1 MKKNTTKNELNN
13 KLKELKSQI
22 KANSKDPHFADFLM
36 KELLKAQKDIVTSP
50 IELNVGKRI
59 DEFKGEY
66 FEIVKTDR
74 GVLYHEYGG
83 YNVFTTFNNNTA
95 LYQTLCDYVDNKD
108 FYFKLKDEEREI
120 FDLNLSA
127 ITYCLAV
134 PKFCF
139 SDVEFTYKIETEV
152 IKFLNESYEKAMN
165 EPLQDETPELDAKFE
180 EAEKGIRELSDTL
193 KELNNEINV

>member
-1 MKKNTTKNELNN
+1 MKNDKKELNDR
-13 KLKELKSQI
+13 LKKLKSQI
-22 KANSKDPHFADFLM
+22 KSNSKDPHFADELI
-36 KELLKAQKDIVTSP
+36 KELLQVQKDIVVAP
-50 IELNVGKRI
+50 IELNVGKKI
-59 DEFKGEY
+59 DEYKGDY

-95 LYQTLCDYVDNKD
+95 LYNTLSDYVDNKD
-108 FYFKLKDEEREI
+108 TYFELKDEEKEL

-127 ITYCLAV
+127 IAYCLAI

-139 SDVEFTYKIETEV
+139 SNVEFTYKIASET

-165 EPLQDETPELDAKFE
+165 TPLQDETPELDAKFE
-180 EAEKGIRELSDTL
+180 EAEKGIRVLSDTL
-193 KELNNEINV
+193 KEMNEEIGS